1 MKIAI
6 TGSNGYIAHN
16 LIVKLESVG
25 HQIVKIKRD
34 DLYNRESLGKII
46 SGIDTVIHLAGSP
59 IFRRWTKSA
68 RAEIL
73 NSRSVPAKNL
83 VEIINEM
90 PADKRPNTFISSS
103 AIGIYKPGQIH
114 TENSTEFSDDFV
126 GNVVYQWEKA
136 SENLDHS
143 VRRIIFRIGV
153 VIGKDS
159 QTINKLLPIFKSGLG
174 GKIASGKQP
183 FPFVHIDDVVNAFF
197 WACQNKEVSGI
208 FNLTAPQNIDN
219 NQFTN
224 ELAQKLNRIA
234 IFSVPESALKLIY
247 GEAASMI
254 TESPQ
259 AYPES
264 LLKYGYR
271 FKFPDIESSLLEIIK

>member
-6 TGSNGYIAHN
+6 TGSNGYIASS

-25 HQIVKIKRD
+25 HYIVRIKRD
-34 DLYNRESLGKII
+34 DLYNRESLEKNI
-46 SGIDTVIHLAGSP
+46 SGVDTIIHLAGSP

-68 RAEIL
+68 RTEIM
-73 NSRSVPAKNL
+73 NSRTIPANNL
-83 VEIINEM
+83 VDIINGL

-103 AIGIYKPGQIH
+103 AIGIYRSGQIH
-114 TENSTEFSDDFV
+114 TENSTEFSDGFAA
-126 GNVVYQWEKA
+126 NVVSQWEKA

-153 VIGKDS
+153 VIGKES
-159 QTINKLLPIFKSGLG
+159 QTIKKLLPIFKSGLG
-174 GKIASGKQP
+174 GKIATGKQA

-208 FNLTAPQNIDN
+208 FNLSAPQNIDN
-219 NQFTN
+219 SQFTN
-224 ELAQKLNRIA
+224 ELAKKLKRIA

-247 GEAASMI
+247 GEAANMI

-259 AYPES
+259 AYPER
-264 LLKYGYR
+264 LLQYGYR